1 MEVALPA
8 GMLRDT
14 VDSIDW
20 SYMRAADLPRL
31 ADQYSGGAP
40 GPQRLRP
47 SGDGLKEFP
56 NAERRS
62 RAERVVKQTP

>member
-20 SYMRAADLPRL
+20 SYMRSVDLPRL
-31 ADQYSGGAP
+31 AD
-40 GPQRLRP
+40 
-47 SGDGLKEFP
+47 E
-56 NAERRS
+56 
-62 RAERVVKQTP
+62 